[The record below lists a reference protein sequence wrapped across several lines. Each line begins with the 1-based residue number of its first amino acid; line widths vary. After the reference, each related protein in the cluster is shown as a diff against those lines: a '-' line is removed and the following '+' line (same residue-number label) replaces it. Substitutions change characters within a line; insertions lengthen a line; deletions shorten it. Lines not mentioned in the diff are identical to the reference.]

1 MCFFMM
7 FPYSGHLANR
17 IKVEQRLSD
26 GRRPAAMLHS
36 YYHFIQ
42 THEAK
47 LEQKFAY
54 LDHKFLKPVPN
65 EFHQRIFLHIL

>member
-17 IKVEQRLSD
+17 IKVEQRLS
-26 GRRPAAMLHS
+26 GRHAAMLHS
-36 YYHFIQ
+36 YYYFIQ